1 MVVHSLSDFNF
12 IEGEVLLFDKP
23 LYWTSFDLVSKVRYT
38 ISKNLGKKKIKVGHA
53 GTLDPLATGLIIICT
68 GKKTKEIELY
78 QATEKE
84 YIAELFIGA
93 TTPSFDR
100 ETEINQQF
108 ETNHISEALI
118 RKTLEKFVGE
128 IQQLPPSYSAKKID
142 GQRAYLK
149 AHKGIEVAMKPSTV
163 NIYENEFL
171 SFSNQILKI
180 KIRCSKGTYIRSLAN
195 DIGKAMHTGAY
206 LYNLQRTKVG
216 NFNIEQAMKI
226 EDFVLDSIA
235 VTA

>member
-38 ISKNLGKKKIKVGHA
+38 ISKFLGKKKIKVGHA
-53 GTLDPLATGLIIICT
+53 GTLDPLATGLMIICT
-68 GKKTKEIELY
+68 GRKTKEIELY

-108 ETNHISEALI
+108 ETHHISEVLI
-118 RKTLEKFVGE
+118 RKSLENFIGE

-142 GQRAYLK
+142 GQRAYIK
-149 AHKGIEVAMKPSTV
+149 AHKGMEVEMKPATV
-163 NIYENEFL
+163 KIHEIEFL
-171 SFSNQILKI
+171 SFSMQILKI
-180 KIRCSKGTYIRSLAN
+180 RIRCAKGTYIRSLAN
-195 DIGKAMHTGAY
+195 DIGKAMNTGAY
-206 LYNLQRTKVG
+206 LYNLQRTKIG
-216 NFNIEQAMKI
+216 NFTIHQAMKI
-226 EDFVLDSIA
+226 EDFVLDAIA
-235 VTA
+235 VTS